1 MPIVSKYSNER
12 VEKIIKD
19 LHDVLV
25 NESATP
31 DLALMCLGNTLTE
44 IIINNVPEQQQ
55 EAIVDNFTNALKQS
69 IQKSK

>member
-12 VEKIIKD
+12 VEKIIQD

-25 NESATP
+25 KESATP

-44 IIINNVPEQQQ
+44 IINKNIPEGKRA
-55 EAIVDNFTNALKQS
+55 AIVTNFTNALK
-69 IQKSK
+69 KSVK

>member
-44 IIINNVPEQQQ
+44 IINKNIPEGKRA
-55 EAIVDNFTNALKQS
+55 AIVNNFSEALK
-69 IQKSK
+69 KSVK